1 MVIPNDVC
9 VTFTADAVWTLFF
22 LEINEFDV
30 LLHVIYKHGAMTAVS
45 TLSLFRR
52 YSLCANTSAG
62 FIERVSIDRR

>member
-30 LLHVIYKHGAMTAVS
+30 LLHVIYKHGAMTAVAY
-45 TLSLFRR
+45 LSLFSR
-52 YSLCANTSAG
+52 YSLCANTSTG
-62 FIERVSIDRR
+62 FIERVSIDSR

>member
-1 MVIPNDVC
+1 M
-9 VTFTADAVWTLFF
+9 WTLFF

-30 LLHVIYKHGAMTAVS
+30 LPHDIYRHGAMTAVS

-62 FIERVSIDRR
+62 FIDRVSIDRR